1 MPDQCPSDEIWLSK
15 LRDHLTKERYAARTF
30 QRCVVVA
37 RHFLR
42 FLAKQQVEVET
53 ATPAHLEHYLEQ
65 VERRYRRRHGHAP
78 QYRGWRPVQTSSVHM
93 LLRLVQERWPP
104 VPVAATPA
112 EILKQN
118 ISGEYARWMS
128 DVRGLSPITVSTR
141 LSEAHR
147 FLDWVTEHARG
158 QELASLTPVGVDAY
172 VKERASS
179 LRRRTLP
186 GLATNIRSFLQ
197 WLHMRGHTLGKLS
210 SAVIMPSAHRFE
222 TIPSALR
229 ADDVE
234 KVLAATRRDRTPKGI
249 RDYAILMLLSRYG
262 LRAGEITALR
272 LEDID
277 WRKEILRIHQS
288 KTDYPSFLP
297 LLPEVGEA
305 ILEYLQKARPKTPVR
320 EIFIRCYAPY
330 RPFKH
335 GSSLY
340 GLIQCRLE
348 TAGVAPPGKRGPHA
362 FRHARAVSML
372 RATVPVKEIG
382 DVLGHRATNSTL
394 VYLKLATEDL
404 RSVALEIPTAVRP

>member
-1 MPDQCPSDEIWLSK
+1 M
-15 LRDHLTKERYAARTF
+15 
-30 QRCVVVA
+30 
-37 RHFLR
+37 
-42 FLAKQQVEVET
+42 
-53 ATPAHLEHYLEQ
+53 
-65 VERRYRRRHGHAP
+65 
-78 QYRGWRPVQTSSVHM
+78 
-93 LLRLVQERWPP
+93 
-104 VPVAATPA
+104 
-112 EILKQN
+112 
-118 ISGEYARWMS
+118 
-128 DVRGLSPITVSTR
+128 RGLSSISVSTR
-141 LSEAHR
+141 CSEARR

-158 QELASLTPVGVDAY
+158 QELTTLTPVEVDAY

-186 GLATNIRSFLQ
+186 SLATNVRSFLR
-197 WLHMRGHTLGKLS
+197 WLHMRGRTSSKLS
-210 SAVIMPSAHRFE
+210 SAVIMPSVHRFE

-229 ADDVE
+229 PEDVE
-234 KVLAATRRDRTPKGI
+234 KVLAATRRDGTPKGI
-249 RDYAILMLLSRYG
+249 RDYAILMLLSWYG
-262 LRAGEITALR
+262 LRAGEITALA

-277 WRKEILRIHQS
+277 WRKEVLRIHQS

-305 ILEYLQKARPKTPVR
+305 ILKYLEKARPKTPVR
-320 EIFIRCYAPY
+320 EIFIRRYAPY
-330 RPFKH
+330 RTFKH

-348 TAGVAPPGKRGPHA
+348 AAGVAPPGKRGPHA

-382 DVLGHRATNSTL
+382 DVLGHRATDSTL